1 MHEKPI
7 PVEAETT
14 MQRAAGRSHFQIQ
27 RDVIY
32 ALLLLELS
40 SRFGKSRGGFFW
52 AMVEPVAHLLVPVL
66 IFTFIRV
73 RLIPGVEYPVF
84 LVYGFLPFL
93 LFKVICLQIVN
104 GMNAAKGLLAYRQVL
119 LMDVFIAKA
128 IAYAVIQ
135 AIVFTIVLTA
145 LALFGFEVLPPRPVE
160 FAAVLALTVIF
171 AFGLG
176 LILAAITSLVPDA
189 RSMVSIMFM
198 PLYFVSGILFPVTRF
213 PDEWMRIMAINPVLH
228 LVELSRSMGVESYE
242 PFKYLSLAYPVTLA
256 FTLTIIGLMLY
267 RLRYLARVTS

>member
-1 MHEKPI
+1 MQQY
-7 PVEAETT
+7 TT
-14 MQRAAGRSHFQIQ
+14 RSHFQIQ

-32 ALLLLELS
+32 ALLLRELS
-40 SRFGKSRGGFFW
+40 SSFGKSRGGFFW

-176 LILAAITSLVPDA
+176 LVLAAITSLVPDA

-198 PLYFVSGILFPVTRF
+198 PLYFLSGILFPVTRF

-228 LVELSRSMGVESYE
+228 LVELSRSMGVESYD